1 MTETEFIA
9 LAQKTFDDLEACIE
23 ALGED
28 LDIERQ
34 GNVLTIETEDGFQI
48 VINQQTPMK
57 QIWLASLK
65 GGYRF
70 DWMDAHWVEAA
81 KSQTIEDVLSGLL
94 TQKLGHKVEL
104 LQGWNQTLED
114 LITDGSA
121 DRINFFWRCGF
132 AQT

>member
-1 MTETEFIA
+1 MEIKWFNVC
-9 LAQKTFDDLEACIE
+9 LDD
-23 ALGED
+23 
-28 LDIERQ
+28 
-34 GNVLTIETEDGFQI
+34 F
-48 VINQQTPMK
+48 K
-57 QIWLASLK
+57 
-65 GGYRF
+65 
-70 DWMDAHWVEAA
+70 
-81 KSQTIEDVLSGLL
+81 QTIEDVLSGLL